1 MKYIFFLIITI
12 SFFSCKEKEEV
23 DEPTKLVENKIPTDL
38 TKAEILRHI
47 EGQLKI
53 LGNEKYSYEIYEAQL
68 NTDDSLDKIITVNL
82 LDRAINEAIESGRVA
97 KRAEVG
103 YIGNFNYIFY
113 IDGMNK
119 AITSAIA
126 IPSSP
131 QAELKISFENII
143 SEANNDFTID
153 LRIKNSCFRRFYM
166 IENSVPAQVSETEI
180 FTDYG
185 MENEQAYF
193 VEYEPGTHSL
203 AKNIVIYKGIAE
215 KISFGNPDDI
225 YSTEI
230 DIQPTK
236 ELVRRWY
243 YSPQYQKYYV
253 KNDEL

>member
-1 MKYIFFLIITI
+1 MKYIAFLFIAI
-12 SFFSCKEKEEV
+12 SFISCTDEEKI
-23 DEPTKLVENKIPTDL
+23 DEPTILIENNIPIDL
-38 TKAEILRHI
+38 TKTEIVRHI
-47 EGQLKI
+47 EAQLKI

-68 NTDDSLDKIITVNL
+68 NIDDSLDKIVTVNL

-103 YIGNFNYIFY
+103 YIGNYNYIFY

-126 IPSSP
+126 VPSSP
-131 QAELKISFENII
+131 KAALKINFENII
-143 SEANNDFTID
+143 SDANKDFTID

-166 IENSVPAQVSETEI
+166 IENSVPIQVSETEI

-185 MENEQAYF
+185 TDNEKAFF

-203 AKNIVIYKGIAE
+203 AKNIVVYKGVAKE
-215 KISFGNPDDI
+215 VTFGNPDEI

-243 YSPQYQKYYV
+243 YSPKHQKYYV

>member
-1 MKYIFFLIITI
+1 MKYIAFLFTAIT
-12 SFFSCKEKEEV
+12 FFSCTEEEKV
-23 DEPTKLVENKIPTDL
+23 DEPTVLIENKVPVDL
-38 TKAEILRHI
+38 TKVEIVRHI

-53 LGNEKYSYEIYEAQL
+53 LGNEKYSYKIYEAQL
-68 NTDDSLDKIITVNL
+68 NTDDSIDRIVTVNL

-119 AITSAIA
+119 AITSPIA

-131 QAELKISFENII
+131 QAELKINFENII
-143 SEANNDFTID
+143 SDANKDFTID

-166 IENSVPAQVSETEI
+166 IENSVPVQISETEI

-185 MENEQAYF
+185 TDNEKAYF
-193 VEYEPGTHSL
+193 IEYEPGTHSL

-215 KISFGNPDDI
+215 EITFGNSDDI
-225 YSTEI
+225 YSSEI
-230 DIQPTK
+230 NIQPTK